1 MPSQN
6 PTFSWDRQEEPPD
19 LVGFLPSI
27 GRVLR
32 YEEPQGEG
40 IRVDSG
46 APHPTAVVVREYLRV
61 LTAVGRAQASRR
73 AARSRSTTTR

>member
-46 APHPTAVVVREYLRV
+46 APKATAVWLCESIC
-61 LTAVGRAQASRR
+61 AC
-73 AARSRSTTTR
+73 

>member
-46 APHPTAVVVREYLRV
+46 APKATAGGCDSIC
-61 LTAVGRAQASRR
+61 AC
-73 AARSRSTTTR
+73 